1 MHETVLLKEAVD
13 ALVVDADG
21 IYVDGTFGRGGH
33 SREILARLTPRGRLL
48 AIDKDPEAIAV
59 GEMLEQNDKR
69 FDIEQGSFADAA
81 AIAGR
86 SGLLPVQGVLLD
98 LGVSSPQLDQ
108 AGRGFSF
115 LREGPLD
122 MRMDPSRGVSAAD
135 WIARASADDIA
146 AVLKDFGEERYARR
160 IARAIVEA
168 RAVQS
173 IDTTTRLA
181 GIVAEAHP
189 AWEKGR
195 HPATKAFQGIRIF
208 INDELGDLERFLDAA
223 LDMLAIGGRLVII
236 SFHSLEDRMVKRFI
250 KRHVHGDNIPKNIPV
265 TDDQINRRLRQIGK
279 AIRAGRDEI
288 SSNVRS
294 RSAIMRVAE
303 KIA

>member
-86 SGLLPVQGVLLD
+86 IGLLPVQGVLLD